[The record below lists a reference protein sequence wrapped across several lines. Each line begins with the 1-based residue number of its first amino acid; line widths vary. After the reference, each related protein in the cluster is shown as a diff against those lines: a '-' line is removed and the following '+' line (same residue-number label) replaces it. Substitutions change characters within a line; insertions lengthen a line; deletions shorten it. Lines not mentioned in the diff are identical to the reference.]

1 MKLNITIRPDNI
13 IIPYATEDIEKVDG
27 LNKKAIYVVEL
38 GKVDERS
45 LKQNNALHR
54 YFSLVARELNK
65 NGFEIQS
72 NLNMELNWNTT
83 RVKEL
88 IWKEFQKVVLGKE
101 STRLLTK
108 KELTQIYDYVNRY
121 TSEQFGI
128 SIEFPNR
135 EQLENKETKWH

>member
-65 NGFEIQS
+65 NGFKIQS
-72 NLNMELNWNTT
+72 NLNMELDWNMT

-88 IWKEFQKVVLGKE
+88 IWKEFQKVVLGKD

-128 SIEFPNR
+128 SMEFPNK
-135 EQLENKETKWH
+135 EQLENKG

>member
-45 LKQNNALHR
+45 LKQNSALHR
-54 YFSLVARELNK
+54 YFSLVARELNA
-65 NGFEIQS
+65 NGFKIQS
-72 NLNMELNWNTT
+72 NLNMELDWNMT

-88 IWKEFQKVVLGKE
+88 IWKEFQKVVLGKD

-128 SIEFPNR
+128 SIEFPNK
-135 EQLENKETKWH
+135 EQLENKQ